1 MFKLRRAPKAARTLS
16 TLQRDDIMANAFKV
30 GDKVQWHSSQGTVQG
45 TIKKKLTS
53 PCEIKG
59 HHVAASPDNPE
70 YLVVS
75 DKTGAEAAHKA
86 SALKKA

>member
-1 MFKLRRAPKAARTLS
+1 MNDTFKA
-16 TLQRDDIMANAFKV
+16 
-30 GDKVQWHSSQGTVQG
+30 GDKVQWHSSQGTVHG

-53 PCEIKG
+53 PTDIKG

-75 DKTGAEAAHKA
+75 DKTGAEAAHKPD
-86 SALKKA
+86 ALKKS

>member
-1 MFKLRRAPKAARTLS
+1 MTDTL
-16 TLQRDDIMANAFKV
+16 KV
-30 GDKVQWHSSQGTVQG
+30 GDKVRWHASNGEVQG
-45 TIKKKLTS
+45 TIRQKLTA
-53 PCEIKG
+53 PTDIKG

-86 SALKKA
+86 SALEKI